1 MDLASLAPVR
11 HAALALALAWAAAP
25 ATAAPLGNTI
35 AVNTHYGAPR
45 GRVDPAA
52 LRRLADAGVRVIR
65 NDLDW
70 AAIERAPGV
79 YDFVSGEHD
88 ALVAAAEA
96 VGLRV
101 LFILGYGN
109 PLHGPPQAVVDEAGR
124 RAFAA
129 FAAAAAGRY
138 GGRGHR
144 WEIWNE
150 PNHVFFWHGPG
161 VRPDPAQY
169 AALVRAVVPAL
180 RATDPHGE
188 ILVGAAF
195 TGLPAAIA
203 AIGGVPGV
211 DFLAAV
217 FATGVLDFVDGVTF
231 HPYRAEAP
239 ETVAAEVG
247 AIRML
252 MAGAGR
258 TVPLWSGEWGYST
271 YDPTAPPTGLNYLP
285 AVSEARQASW
295 IARMLLV
302 THRLGLAGSVIFKDR
317 DAAAPSPGDIEH
329 HFGLLHADLEPKPAY
344 TAVATL
350 ARLVGSAEPRRPLT
364 LPPGQHGL
372 VFRPRGGGRVVALW
386 AEQRAVWRLRARGRR
401 PRVLARDG
409 HDVTP
414 PELARGGALLALEP
428 DEGPVYLVGRIG
440 VQPLAQVPTPSAA
453 GFQYSRHQTMS
464 PSR

>member
-1 MDLASLAPVR
+1 MPLPLARRPPAPTALAR
-11 HAALALALAWAAAP
+11 HAALLACALALVAAP
-25 ATAAPLGNTI
+25 ALGAALGDTI

-70 AAIERAPGV
+70 AAIERTPGV

-129 FAAAAAGRY
+129 FAAAAAARY

-144 WEIWNE
+144 WEVWNE
-150 PNHVFFWHGPG
+150 PNHVFFWNGPG
-161 VRPDPAQY
+161 VRPDPVQY
-169 AALVRAVVPAL
+169 AALVRAAVAAI
-180 RATDPHGE
+180 RAADPHDE
-188 ILVGAAF
+188 ILIGAVF

-203 AIGGVPGV
+203 ALGGVPGV
-211 DFLAAV
+211 QFLAAV
-217 FATGVLDFVDGVTF
+217 FGTGVLDVVDGVTF

-239 ETVAAEVG
+239 ESVAAEVA
-247 AIRML
+247 AIRTL

-258 TVPLWSGEWGYST
+258 TLPLWSGEWGYST
-271 YDPTAPPTGLNYLP
+271 YDPTAPSTGLNYLP

-295 IARMLLV
+295 IARMLL
-302 THRLGLAGSVIFKDR
+302 TDHHLGLAGSVIFKDR
-317 DAAAPSPGDIEH
+317 DAMAPDPGDIED
-329 HFGLLHADLEPKPAY
+329 HFGLLHGDLRPKPAY

-350 ARLVGSAEPRRPLT
+350 ARLVGGAEPRRPLA

-372 VFRPRGGGRVVALW
+372 VFRPRGGGRIVALW

-401 PRVLARDG
+401 PRVLEREG
-409 HDVTP
+409 RDVTP
-414 PELARGGALLALEP
+414 PALVRGGALLVLEP

-440 VQPLAQVPTPSAA
+440 VRPLQGGGA
-453 GFQYSRHQTMS
+453 
-464 PSR
+464 